1 MDPIEKA
8 VKSLSER
15 HPLFQ
20 SEEDLKTALADEL
33 QHFGFSCEIDKMH
46 DGIKTDVW
54 AEHSEEGSVYGILL
68 HNKTAKLEATSQG
81 RDYDLN
87 SDDGHALG
95 RYDFVKD
102 ISDLEKLAGEGGE
115 LKGAVIMVTNDQLYW
130 QPPAKLDSVDKDFLL
145 FNGRKMFGKLKWGK
159 NASENKVP
167 KTEIKLRGSYQLNWK
182 YYYKVKNDKNGEF
195 KYLYVRV

>member
-1 MDPIEKA
+1 MDLIEKA
-8 VKSLSER
+8 VKSLSQR

-46 DGIKTDVW
+46 DGNKTDVW

-102 ISDLEKLAGEGGE
+102 IADLEKLAGEGGE